1 MTQKY
6 IIKIGGNAAQQ
17 LTPKFFETI
26 KHWQKQHIQV
36 AIVHGGGDQISHLM
50 TQFNEPVQKL
60 NGIRVTTAQGLH
72 LTQLA
77 LLGQVQPAL
86 TEAFRQHGLAAIGLN
101 AGSNQL
107 LTGHVLDQAR
117 YGYVGVI
124 HQVNIQLIQQ
134 LWQQN
139 LMPIIA
145 PLAMTNDGQWLNVN
159 ADHAAT
165 AIAKQLH
172 ADALYLL
179 TDVAG
184 VKVSGCL
191 LQALTPKTAQQLTA
205 DHLVTGGM
213 IPKINSALNAVKR
226 GVHHVHITN
235 TVSQPG
241 TVVTL

>member
-50 TQFNEPVQKL
+50 TQFNEPVQKF
-60 NGIRVTTAQGLH
+60 NGIRVTTAQGLNI
-72 LTQLA
+72 TQMA

-86 TEAFRQHGLAAIGLN
+86 TEAFRQHGIAAIGLN

-107 LTGHVLDQAR
+107 LTGHVLDQAL

-124 HQVNIQLIQQ
+124 HQVNTQLIQQ

-139 LMPIIA
+139 LIPIIA

-191 LQALTPKTAQQLTA
+191 LQALTPNTAQQLTA

-213 IPKINSALNAVKR
+213 IPKINSALSAVKR

-235 TVSQPG
+235 TVTQPG

>member
-17 LTPKFFETI
+17 LTPTFFETI

-50 TQFNEPVQKL
+50 TQFNEPVQKF

-72 LTQLA
+72 ITQMA
-77 LLGQVQPAL
+77 LL
-86 TEAFRQHGLAAIGLN
+86 
-101 AGSNQL
+101 
-107 LTGHVLDQAR
+107 GHVLDQAL

-124 HQVNIQLIQQ
+124 HQVNTQLIQQ

-139 LMPIIA
+139 LIPIIA
-145 PLAMTNDGQWLNVN
+145 PLTMTNDGQWLNVN

-205 DHLVTGGM
+205 DHLATGGM
-213 IPKINSALNAVKR
+213 IPKINSALSAVKR

-235 TVSQPG
+235 TVTQPG

>member
-17 LTPKFFETI
+17 LTPTFFETI

-50 TQFNEPVQKL
+50 TQFNEPVQKF

-72 LTQLA
+72 ITQMA

-86 TEAFRQHGLAAIGLN
+86 TEAFRQHGIAAIGLN

-107 LTGHVLDQAR
+107 LTGHVLDQAL

-124 HQVNIQLIQQ
+124 HQVNTQLIQQ

-139 LMPIIA
+139 LIPIIA

-184 VKVSGCL
+184 GESQWL
-191 LQALTPKTAQQLTA
+191 LITSTYPK
-205 DHLVTGGM
+205 
-213 IPKINSALNAVKR
+213 NSATINR
-226 GVHHVHITN
+226 
-235 TVSQPG
+235 
-241 TVVTL
+241 